1 MKKQVLFIL
10 FAAFTTTLLFSCR
23 KEYTCTCKDDTTGEV
38 TVYKLTTR
46 NKTLAKKACDV
57 FDITS
62 NTCSL

>member
-1 MKKQVLFIL
+1 MKKQLMIIIFT
-10 FAAFTTTLLFSCR
+10 AFSVTMLFSCR
-23 KEYTCTCKDDTTGEV
+23 KEYTCTCKDNTTGEV

-62 NTCSL
+62 NTCTL